1 MVGKSTTPYIREMLE
16 VKGKKGVGRGGCTKD
31 NNHSHID
38 TFSNR
43 RPNFKSQQ
51 FSSRSK
57 N

>member
-16 VKGKKGVGRGGCTKD
+16 VKGKKGVGRGGYTKD
-31 NNHSHID
+31 SNCGCIN
-38 TFSNR
+38 TFSNH

-51 FSSRSK
+51 FSFG